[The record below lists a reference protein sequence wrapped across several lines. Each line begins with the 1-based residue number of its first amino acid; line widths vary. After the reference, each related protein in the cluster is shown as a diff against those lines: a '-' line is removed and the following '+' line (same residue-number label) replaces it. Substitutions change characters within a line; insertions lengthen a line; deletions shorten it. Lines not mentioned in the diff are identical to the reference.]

1 MIHWLK
7 RLIAGRELDE
17 LERLRKERLDAVIA
31 EQKRSKPEKN
41 PFQVDMFR
49 CIDCGSRYPR
59 DELSWG
65 LCDPC
70 QTKAV
75 SEIRM
80 QRTEADVTDWDVA
93 QAAQEPEGRVD
104 YRFLGVMGDGQDS

>member
-17 LERLRKERLDAVIA
+17 LERLRKQRPERNLLVEMFDELSAK
-31 EQKRSKPEKN
+31 E
-41 PFQVDMFR
+41 MFR

-75 SEIRM
+75 SEMRM
-80 QRTEADVTDWDVA
+80 QRTEADVTDWDVV

-104 YRFLGVMGDGQDS
+104 YRFLGTTGLEEE